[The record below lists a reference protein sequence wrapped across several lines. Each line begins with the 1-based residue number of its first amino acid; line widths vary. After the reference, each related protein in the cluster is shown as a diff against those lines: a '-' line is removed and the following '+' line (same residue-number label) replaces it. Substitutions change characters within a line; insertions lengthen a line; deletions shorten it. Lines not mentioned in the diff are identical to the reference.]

1 MKRNTTAIILAAGSG
16 LRMGLEE
23 NKVYLKLSG
32 KNIVS
37 FSIDAFANH
46 PQIKDIILVTRAD
59 EAEKGAALLSHTKIP
74 SRVVIGG
81 ASRQKSVYNALVGL
95 DSKYVLVHDG
105 ARPLVQAEDITNCI
119 KALKHYDGAVLAYP
133 LTQQIYTWK
142 QGKIAHPLTE
152 TLWAAQTP
160 QGFHTKVLQA
170 CHQKHKN
177 TAIATDDS
185 SLLELENYLVTVVKG
200 NPSHCKVTLPMDL
213 QAVQKQ
219 LENAV
224 TL

>member
-23 NKVYLKLSG
+23 NKVYLELGG
-32 KNIVS
+32 KSIVS

-46 PQIKDIILVTRAD
+46 PQIRDIILVTRAD
-59 EAEKGAALLSHTKIP
+59 EAEKGAALLSDINIP

-81 ASRQKSVYNALVGL
+81 ASRQESVYNALVGL

-133 LTQQIYTWK
+133 LIEQIYTWK
-142 QGKIAHPLTE
+142 RRKTARPLTE

-160 QGFHTKVLQA
+160 QGFRTKILQA
-170 CHQKHKN
+170 CHQKHKE
-177 TAIATDDS
+177 TAVATDDS
-185 SLLELENYLVTVVKG
+185 SLLELEGYAVTIVEG
-200 NPSHCKVTLPMDL
+200 NANHCKVTLPMDL
-213 QAVQKQ
+213 QAVEAQ
-219 LENAV
+219 L
-224 TL
+224 